1 LLFFLSRADQPFF
14 LLFIFFFLSADLGV
28 AARAERWWWREQRR
42 RGLLWLEGTGCSS
55 RIDGGSYGDVG
66 HEEMRDLWRCLLGTG
81 SEDAGAGQVSN
92 GSRGLL
98 WDGRLGCSRLG
109 GGMGS
114 GCVQRG
120 DEGQQRRGALLPAL
134 D

>member
-1 LLFFLSRADQPFF
+1 VGVQINWTQGLFGLFPSFYLIFQNCPSLFDRVFPFF
-14 LLFIFFFLSADLGV
+14 SSVFLLSFIFPV
-28 AARAERWWWREQRR
+28 
-42 RGLLWLEGTGCSS
+42 SS
-55 RIDGGSYGDVG
+55 SIGGGSYGDVG